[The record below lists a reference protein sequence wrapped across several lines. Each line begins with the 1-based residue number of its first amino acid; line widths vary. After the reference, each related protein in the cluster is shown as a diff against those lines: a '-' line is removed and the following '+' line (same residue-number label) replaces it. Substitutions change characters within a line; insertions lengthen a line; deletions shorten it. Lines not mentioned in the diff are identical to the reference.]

1 MDTFTEHRNRC
12 NYWLLKYH
20 ICTVLLYN
28 FTHFDFSYCG
38 KVDCPEKSVRE
49 ILDAGDFWHLS
60 WEPQCLKELKQLH
73 SRQLCVFE
81 HQQAH
86 KQYPHHSWSHVVFL
100 SILWFDS
107 NAENKGACV
116 PASYNADSLY
126 HRLPHSL
133 FSPKLS
139 GVLQV
144 QTLIKWCRKLYPT
157 PRNTHPDSM
166 HAFPAHGGWTS
177 SPYLCH
183 KFPSRLLVLS
193 APLCFASWI
202 FSFPA
207 LQAKHKQ
214 RSGCE

>member
-1 MDTFTEHRNRC
+1 M
-12 NYWLLKYH
+12 
-20 ICTVLLYN
+20 
-28 FTHFDFSYCG
+28 
-38 KVDCPEKSVRE
+38 DCPEKSVRE

-60 WEPQCLKELKQLH
+60 DTGNPSVWKSLSNYIRASRVYSNTSRLTSSAHIIPGAMSFFLASCGLIPMLRTRELV
-73 SRQLCVFE
+73 SP
-81 HQQAH
+81 
-86 KQYPHHSWSHVVFL
+86 PHRMLTAL
-100 SILWFDS
+100 S
-107 NAENKGACV
+107 
-116 PASYNADSLY
+116 
-126 HRLPHSL
+126 HSL

-166 HAFPAHGGWTS
+166 HAFPAHGGWAS